1 MSIDVEDLDDEHEQR
16 HDFRR
21 ANGAP
26 LVKNLEGKTERY
38 SRPSGYAK
46 PLDDEHALTNW
57 RIFKAMDGVARSKA
71 LQAGV
76 IAVKDD
82 DRTEKGRL
90 RELALDRGEAN
101 ERADLGT
108 GLHAMTVRA
117 EDDTDVDFDPG
128 PHREDLDAYMECLSA
143 YGLRSEMIEVP
154 FVNDEY
160 RAAGTADRVYRLLF
174 DLVAPNGEILPAG
187 TLVLGDLK
195 TGASLDFSVPAYCVQ
210 LALYATGTLYDVID
224 ERRLPTPTINKDW
237 SLLVHLPVGKAR
249 CTLLWCSIEI
259 GLYGA
264 WLAYEVKKWQAAW
277 KRGDHD
283 VFEVPKPDMSLPMPM
298 TEILAEQGIG
308 ATVVMSEDM
317 VPEMMA
323 YCLDRIRA
331 IGGHAEARQFML
343 LQWPDGLPT
352 PKQGGHTPAQMVQL
366 LDLLDQVEKKFSLPF
381 LRDPRVDMQLGVH
394 KSKVDRTNEY
404 LLTTT

>member
-1 MSIDVEDLDDEHEQR
+1 MSIDVESLDDEHEQR

-26 LVKNLEGKTERY
+26 LVKDAEGKTQRY

-57 RIFKAMDGVARSKA
+57 RINKAMDGVARSKA
-71 LQAGV
+71 LQAQV
-76 IAVKDD
+76 IAVKED
-82 DRTEKGRL
+82 DRTEKTRL

-101 ERADLGT
+101 ERADQGT

-117 EDDTDVDFDPG
+117 EDAEDVEFDPG
-128 PHREDLDAYMECLSA
+128 QFKEDLDAYTSCLAA
-143 YGLRSEMIEVP
+143 YGLVSEMTEVP

-160 RAAGTADRVYRLLF
+160 RAAGTADRVFRLLF
-174 DLVAPNGEILPAG
+174 DLVAPTGEIIPAG
-187 TLVLGDLK
+187 SLILADLK
-195 TGASLDFSVPAYCVQ
+195 TGAKLDFSVPAYCVQ

-224 ERRLPTPTINKDW
+224 ERRLPTPPINKDW
-237 SLLVHLPVGKAR
+237 SLLMHLPVGKAK
-249 CTLLWCSIEI
+249 CELHWCSIEV

-283 VFEVPKPDMSLPMPM
+283 IHAVAKPDVRDRLADEGIATITVM
-298 TEILAEQGIG
+298 TDEI
-308 ATVVMSEDM
+308 
-317 VPEMMA
+317 VPQMME
-323 YCLDRIRA
+323 YCIQRIRQ
-331 IGGHAEARQFML
+331 IGTHADARSFML

-352 PKQGGHTPAQMVQL
+352 PKKGGHTSGQVVQL
-366 LDLLDQVEKKFSLPF
+366 LDLLDKVETKFSLPF
-381 LRDPRVDMQLGVH
+381 LPDPRAAMQRGIH
-394 KSKVDRTNEY
+394 KSQMDRSNGF
-404 LLTTT
+404 LLPT

>member
-1 MSIDVEDLDDEHEQR
+1 MSIDVEELDDEHEQR

-26 LVKNLEGKTERY
+26 LVKDSEGKTQRY

-71 LQAGV
+71 LQAQV
-76 IAVKDD
+76 IAVKDE

-117 EDDTDVDFDPG
+117 EDDSDVDFDPG
-128 PHREDLDAYMECLSA
+128 PHKEDLDAYIQCLQA
-143 YGLRSEMIEVP
+143 YGLVSEMTEVP

-160 RAAGTADRVYRLLF
+160 RAAGTADRVYRLMF
-174 DLVAPNGEILPAG
+174 DLTAPTGEIIPAG
-187 TLVLGDLK
+187 SLLLGDLK
-195 TGASLDFSVPAYCVQ
+195 TGANLDFSVPAYCVQ

-224 ERRLPTPTINKDW
+224 ERRLPTPPINKDW

-249 CTLLWCSIEI
+249 CELHWCSIEI

-283 VFEVPKPDMSLPMPM
+283 IHEVPKPDVR
-298 TEILAEQGIG
+298 ERLAEAGVES
-308 ATVVMSEDM
+308 TVEMTTDI
-317 VPEMMA
+317 VPLMME
-323 YCLDRIRA
+323 YCTERIRV
-331 IGGHAEARQFML
+331 IGGHDGARQMML

-352 PKQGGHTPAQMVQL
+352 PKKGGHTPGQVVQL
-366 LDLLDQVEKKFSLPF
+366 LDLLDAVERKFSLPF
-381 LRDPRVDMQLGVH
+381 IRDPRVDMQLGKH
-394 KSKVDRTNEY
+394 KSEMDRSNEF
-404 LLTTT
+404 LLT